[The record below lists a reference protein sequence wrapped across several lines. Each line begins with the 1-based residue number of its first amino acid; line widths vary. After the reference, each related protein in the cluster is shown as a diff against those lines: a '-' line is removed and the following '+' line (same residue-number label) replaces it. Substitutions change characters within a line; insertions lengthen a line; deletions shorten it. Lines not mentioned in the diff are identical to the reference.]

1 MTESAPT
8 LREQKSIAT
17 ARRLRMTARAWAA
30 DRGLAGFTIEE
41 LCAEVGVSRRTF
53 FNYFASK
60 ENAVIGIP
68 LKSDDSDLDD
78 EFLAGTGPLVDD
90 LLERAVR
97 RWERL
102 EISGDEVPDL
112 IRVLEHEPR
121 LVTHVVGLVEES
133 DRDDIELVERRLSIR
148 HDPDRAPDLAATT
161 TSPDDVRAVTAVH
174 LVGGL
179 VRAVGAQFFAPDN
192 TATYRTLAGRRLATA
207 RALLAD

>member
-1 MTESAPT
+1 MTESAPS

-41 LCAEVGVSRRTF
+41 LCAEVGVARRTF

-78 EFLAGTGPLVDD
+78 EFLSADGPLVDD
-90 LLERAVR
+90 LLDRAVR

-102 EISGDEVPDL
+102 EISSDEVPDL
-112 IRVLEHEPR
+112 IRVLEREPR
-121 LVTHVVGLVEES
+121 LVTHVVGLVEEF
-133 DRDDIELVERRLSIR
+133 DRDDIELVERRLGIPR
-148 HDPDRAPDLAATT
+148 DPDRAATT
-161 TSPDDVRAVTAVH
+161 TSVDDVRAVTAVH

-179 VRAVGAQFFAPDN
+179 IRAVGAQFFAPDN
-192 TATYRTLAGRRLATA
+192 TATYRAIAEQRLAAA
-207 RALLAD
+207 RALLAG